1 MSSSLSGRCFFM
13 TVGEKP
19 DPKSAKQN
27 ILTEKT
33 ESFVG
38 LNLSEAAEMHRLTR
52 HLQG

>member
-27 ILTEKT
+27 IPTEKT